1 MSRDRFLIWACIVL
15 VTVLAWAYLVHLDRQ
30 MSSSMAHDRMMAEM
44 GMTMDMPRTTADVFF
59 TFAMWV
65 VMMVGM
71 MAGSAA
77 PMLLLFAG
85 VQRTHGLGQPATP
98 TCPAEALEG
107 PARRR
112 KLGGGQR
119 AKAGTPMALPLFGL
133 GYLTVWVGFSAGAA
147 LAQEALHRAA
157 MLSPAMAASSPRLS
171 GAILIAAGVYQLT
184 PFKGACLTRCRSPL
198 GFLMT
203 SWRDGA
209 FGAFRMGLAHGT
221 YCLGCCW
228 ALMVVLFAVGVM
240 NLLWVAALTVL
251 VLIEKVGL
259 WGHTVAR
266 VAGAAIIVLGIVQEV
281 TA

>member
-1 MSRDRFLIWACIVL
+1 VLSASPVAAAPGRDRLLVWGCIVL
-15 VTVLAWAYLVHLDRQ
+15 VTALAWAYLVHLDRQ
-30 MSSSMAHDRMMAEM
+30 MSSSMAHGRMMAEM

-71 MAGSAA
+71 MAGAAA

-85 VQRTHGLGQPATP
+85 AQAGRGS
-98 TCPAEALEG
+98 
-107 PARRR
+107 RR
-112 KLGGGQR
+112 
-119 AKAGTPMALPLFGL
+119 TPMALPLFGF
-133 GYLTVWVGFSAGAA
+133 GYLTVWIGFSACAA

-171 GAILIAAGVYQLT
+171 GAILIAAGAYQLT
-184 PFKGACLTRCRSPL
+184 PFKGACLTQCRSPL

-209 FGAFRMGLAHGT
+209 FGAFRMGHAHGT

-228 ALMVVLFAVGVM
+228 ALMGVLFAVGVM

-251 VLIEKVGL
+251 VLMEKAGP

-266 VAGAAIIVLGIVQEV
+266 AAGAAIIVLGIVQEV